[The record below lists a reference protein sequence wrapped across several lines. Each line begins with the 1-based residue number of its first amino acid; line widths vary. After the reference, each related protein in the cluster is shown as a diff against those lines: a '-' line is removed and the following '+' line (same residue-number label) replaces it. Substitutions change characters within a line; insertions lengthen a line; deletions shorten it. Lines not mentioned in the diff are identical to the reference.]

1 MVIAM
6 FFMSSYLCQVFSC
19 QSPIPQDQ
27 RQKIFADFVKV
38 GGNVEH
44 LVLKYEAGLTESQA
58 SNIKWGF
65 RPEKW
70 LEDRHGAKK
79 AKKLINRKLSLGLLP
94 GCTMHVSVQP
104 QRVTIWKLPAACVN
118 GLGSPGGSKTLNSR
132 MMKRRSCSSP

>member
-1 MVIAM
+1 
-6 FFMSSYLCQVFSC
+6 
-19 QSPIPQDQ
+19 
-27 RQKIFADFVKV
+27 V

-94 GCTMHVSVQP
+94 GCTMHLSVQP
-104 QRVTIWKLPAACVN
+104 QRVAIWKLSAACVN
-118 GLGSPGGSKTLNSR
+118 GLGSPGGSKILNSR